1 MYFEKTSGC
10 SLSVKIY
17 SFPSSLSST
26 KILEAGWS
34 LTRHKHI
41 IFRWRQGEYYIFSIT
56 TFTLSVTFT
65 VSFVPVFPLTLSPT
79 VGLLHAGAGVED
91 PLFPAVTAGKLHS
104 PGGLIPPLLS
114 VCLPNLQ
121 PDLPLLVL
129 DLHLAIHLLQP
140 VPGLR
145 LASLLSERTEW
156 ILLPLIH
163 RVNGHRMQFP
173 FLSVDP
179 VWAVSSLTRRHT
191 GPAHTAE
198 VLMEAKL
205 ERRGRHPHACREQY
219 SDVRVIKLLQLGKDT
234 VIQDMSE
241 LLSDS
246 LEREWLGDF
255 NTLKEFMFE
264 SG

>member
-34 LTRHKHI
+34 LTRHRHI
-41 IFRWRQGEYYIFSIT
+41 IFRWRQGEYHIFSIT

-104 PGGLIPPLLS
+104 PSGLIPPLLS

-140 VPGLR
+140 VPGHR

-163 RVNGHRMQFP
+163 RVNGHRLQFP

-179 VWAVSSLTRRHT
+179 VWAVSSLTGRHT

-198 VLMEAKL
+198 VLMEANL
-205 ERRGRHPHACREQY
+205 ERRGRDPHACREQY
-219 SDVRVIKLLQLGKDT
+219 SELLCHLWSTFDVRVKYMWCT
-234 VIQDMSE
+234 CNCEV
-241 LLSDS
+241 
-246 LEREWLGDF
+246 
-255 NTLKEFMFE
+255 
-264 SG
+264 